1 MPSHH
6 RVANVLIRTEHTYVL
21 CTQRWVLL
29 QEFVVIQL
37 AKLNSF
43 CQRRVVLCV
52 PARLAADRLNTTKP
66 AVKTQTG
73 SEPHLRKAIPR
84 LDQSITAGRKESTF
98 YLRAGYAA

>member
-1 MPSHH
+1 MYTAVGIVT
-6 RVANVLIRTEHTYVL
+6 RV
-21 CTQRWVLL
+21 
-29 QEFVVIQL
+29 VVIQL

-43 CQRRVVLCV
+43 YQRRVVFGV

-73 SEPHLRKAIPR
+73 SEPYLRNALPR